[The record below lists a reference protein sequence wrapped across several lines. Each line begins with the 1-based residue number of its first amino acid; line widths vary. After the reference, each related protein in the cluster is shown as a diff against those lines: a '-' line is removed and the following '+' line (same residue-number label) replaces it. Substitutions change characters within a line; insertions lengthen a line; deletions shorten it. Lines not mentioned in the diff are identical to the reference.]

1 MLVVGV
7 DGCKDGWLAISAL
20 DGDFREAS
28 LFAHLDELVAAF
40 PTADVVAVDI
50 PIGYPQ
56 GAPRGA
62 DIEARKFVGRRH
74 ASVFPTPPRK
84 ALIAGNYEDAV
95 TIARALTG
103 RGISRQSFALGP
115 KILEAESVAKADARV
130 IEVHPEV
137 SFCALAGRQLAS
149 KKTWQGTVERRA
161 LLGDAGL
168 AIPEELGDAGRAM
181 PDDVLD
187 AGAAAWSASRIAQ
200 GVAKSLPS
208 PPAEGPGGQRIAIWY

>member
-1 MLVVGV
+1 MRVGV
-7 DGCKDGWLAISAL
+7 TQREEATRGWWLVSTAARTVGSTISAL

-40 PTADVVAVDI
+40 PAADVFAVDI

-103 RGISRQSFALGP
+103 RGISRQSFALCP
-115 KILEAESVAKADARV
+115 
-130 IEVHPEV
+130 
-137 SFCALAGRQLAS
+137 
-149 KKTWQGTVERRA
+149 T
-161 LLGDAGL
+161 LL
-168 AIPEELGDAGRAM
+168 
-181 PDDVLD
+181 
-187 AGAAAWSASRIAQ
+187 
-200 GVAKSLPS
+200 
-208 PPAEGPGGQRIAIWY
+208 